1 MTCESLFQI
10 VSASLSL
17 EDITRLFR
25 KHRLA
30 LPEASRGKVALYQEA
45 HEQCH
50 RPTLL
55 ARRLQRYLDRKH
67 AAVIRRLTLASPEQV
82 RGLVHTALNEGCLKT
97 PVDDIAG
104 LIWAVASDPR
114 PDFRAIE
121 QTLVG
126 ELHLLSHCLLVAQF
140 RGQLHVPAAT
150 SEVPAV
156 DPQLL
161 ALQQETIRLHMTC
174 QEQQAALQRL
184 GQHEAQLLVERD
196 RLQQRLKEL
205 THHCATLQQ
214 QKTTFATQAAPEGAT
229 LRELRKLRYEVEKL
243 HACIAAQDSE
253 LQRQHAMLAAYEA
266 QHSLCTTVIPPAAPP
281 SSPSLPLQALHGKTV
296 ALIGAMDKMASHYE
310 HVIQELGG
318 GCLRHDGDMRQ
329 GQKGLVDVIKRADII
344 LCPVDCNSHGAVAC
358 TKKVCRTLQK
368 TCYFLRSSGVS
379 HLRAK
384 LMEVAVEA

>member
-1 MTCESLFQI
+1 
-10 VSASLSL
+10 
-17 EDITRLFR
+17 
-25 KHRLA
+25 
-30 LPEASRGKVALYQEA
+30 
-45 HEQCH
+45 
-50 RPTLL
+50 L
-55 ARRLQRYLDRKH
+55 ARQLQRHLDRKH
-67 AAVIRRLTLASPEQV
+67 AAVIRRLALASPEQV
-82 RGLVHTALNEGCLKT
+82 RDLVNTTLSDGCTKT

-114 PDFRAIE
+114 PDFRTIE
-121 QTLVG
+121 QTLIG

-140 RGQLHVPAAT
+140 RGQLRVPAVA

-156 DPQLL
+156 DPQLV
-161 ALQQETIRLHMTC
+161 ALQQEMACLQTTC

-184 GQHEAQLLVERD
+184 AQQEAQLLAERD
-196 RLQQRLKEL
+196 RLQHRIKEL
-205 THHCATLQQ
+205 VHQCATLQQ
-214 QKTTFATQAAPEGAT
+214 QQTALATHAAPEGAT

-243 HACIAAQDSE
+243 HACIAAKDTE
-253 LQRQHAMLAAYEA
+253 LQRQHAVLASYEA
-266 QHSLCTTVIPPAAPP
+266 LRRTSATTVPPAVPP
-281 SSPSLPLQALHGKTV
+281 PSPSLPLQTLHGKTV
-296 ALIGAMDKMASHYE
+296 ALIGAMDKVASHYE
-310 HVIQELGG
+310 HLIQELGG

-344 LCPVDCNSHGAVAC
+344 LCPVDCNSHGAVTC